1 MCPTSSSF
9 LPFAT
14 RVTVPVLTL
23 AMSPAMS
30 PATRQAKR
38 LLLRAAA
45 CAVLGVPVFAGAHA
59 AGAGGPAPH
68 AEVVAAADLLSVAD
82 LEEVLAPIALYPD
95 PLLVNVLAA
104 SVYPAELVAAAGA
117 NGNVAVIDAAAWEPS
132 VRAVARIPDVMAM
145 LTGQPE
151 WTAAVGEAF
160 VLQPRDVLAAIQ
172 RLRARAYASGAL
184 RSTAEQVVIVR
195 PEGIVILPAEAEV
208 VYLPVY
214 QPEAVYGP
222 EARAESRSGSSED
235 ESAAVVYVVTSSA
248 AWLVRNDLD
257 LDWVDGVG
265 RYGLGYWRGARA
277 VALGPEMLDP
287 AEVAMMKS
295 AGDAWKPNAEKISP
309 SLRGG
314 EATALSAYVGVGRE
328 GGPEGRIPNMRAEAP
343 PIAARPAPARPAA
356 RNRPQFGS
364 SVPSGSRS
372 PFGAGSRMPARP
384 AAQEVER
391 PERRERDR
399 VVVPMPIMP
408 PNARVPIEPTTPV
421 MPGRS
426 SQVGGV
432 RSAPSPVRL
441 SGPRTGSTPSAFS
454 SGAGGQAAAAR
465 GAAGRA
471 TPRPTG
477 G

>member
-1 MCPTSSSF
+1 MDRMC
-9 LPFAT
+9 AGVG
-14 RVTVPVLTL
+14 RV
-23 AMSPAMS
+23 
-30 PATRQAKR
+30 
-38 LLLRAAA
+38 RACVRAVGAA
-45 CAVLGVPVFAGAHA
+45 SVAAVLVAGAGVAGAAA
-59 AGAGGPAPH
+59 AGAPMTGALEARAPQ
-68 AEVVAAADLLSVAD
+68 LLSGAD
-82 LEEVLAPIALYPD
+82 LEELLAPVALYPD
-95 PLLVNVLAA
+95 VVLANVLTAA
-104 SVYPAELVAAAGA
+104 VYPEQVAAAAGA
-117 NGNVAVIDAAAWEPS
+117 AGNAALVQASAWEAP
-132 VRAVARIPDVMAM
+132 VRAVAMMPEAMAV
-145 LTGQPE
+145 LTRYPE

-195 PEGIVILPAEAEV
+195 DEGIVIVPAEPDK
-208 VYLPVY
+208 VYVPVY
-214 QPEAVYGP
+214 QPEAVYGAALE
-222 EARAESRSGSSED
+222 EAKAAE
-235 ESAAVVYVVTSSA
+235 AVVYVLTAGSTMV
-248 AWLVRNDLD
+248 VRSGLD
-257 LDWVDGVG
+257 LDWVAGG
-265 RYGLGYWRGARA
+265 GLHGLGIWGGARA

-287 AEVAMMKS
+287 AEVALMKE
-295 AGDAWKPNAEKISP
+295 AGNAWKPDLSKVSP
-309 SLRGG
+309 SLRSG
-314 EATALSAYVGVGRE
+314 EARALAGYLGVSRE
-328 GGPEGRIPNMRAEAP
+328 GGPEARIPNMRAEAL
-343 PIAARPAPARPAA
+343 PIAERPAPARPAA
-356 RNRPQFGS
+356 RSRPQFGS